1 MTVNSIASGLARW
14 ARRLVLMG
22 AAVHGVRVGLVE
34 GFEKGLLDAVL
45 VIFFCF
51 VIKRV
56 LFGPRSLMWLD
67 ESVLQDHLQHR
78 GWHGTGPYE
87 PGETFEKD
95 WFRR

>member
-1 MTVNSIASGLARW
+1 MISYRLALW
-14 ARRLVLMG
+14 LRRLVLLG
-22 AAVHGVRVGLVE
+22 AAVHGVRMGLVE
-34 GFEKGLLDAVL
+34 GFERGLMHAVL
-45 VIFFCF
+45 FIFFCV

-56 LFGPRSLMWLD
+56 LFGPRSLSWLD
-67 ESVLQDHLQHR
+67 ESVLQDRR